1 MQVCVHV
8 NKVSMSLGG
17 NFSSSM
23 AQQQQSSGAGFGGG
37 GSGIIGGGGGTVADR
52 VNTDFPPF
60 SRVFVVCSRGHKEED
75 IQAAFQ
81 QFGQIE
87 DVWMVKDRM
96 TKENKGICYVKYD
109 KASSAA
115 LAIENMDG
123 KLVGNEPK
131 PIKVHVC
138 GSCTIMYM
146 YNNSLAQT
154 MSQEYCADCII
165 YMYIYNYACAL

>member
-1 MQVCVHV
+1 
-8 NKVSMSLGG
+8 MSLSGS
-17 NFSSSM
+17 FPSSM
-23 AQQQQSSGAGFGGG
+23 AQQAMSGLGGA
-37 GSGIIGGGGGTVADR
+37 IADR

-60 SRVFVVCSRGHKEED
+60 SRVFVVCSRGHKEEE
-75 IQAAFQ
+75 IQTAFQ

-131 PIKVHVC
+131 PIKVEREKVKVFERDTSYTHTICTCQHINSKGRGGMKVPRGGGGGGGEHE
-138 GSCTIMYM
+138 GSKGDTC
-146 YNNSLAQT
+146 
-154 MSQEYCADCII
+154 
-165 YMYIYNYACAL
+165 

>member
-1 MQVCVHV
+1 
-8 NKVSMSLGG
+8 
-17 NFSSSM
+17 M
-23 AQQQQSSGAGFGGG
+23 AQQSVGGG
-37 GSGIIGGGGGTVADR
+37 LTGVGGAVAVADR

-131 PIKVHVC
+131 PIKVHTHTHTQTLYVLL
-138 GSCTIMYM
+138 
-146 YNNSLAQT
+146 NNS
-154 MSQEYCADCII
+154 
-165 YMYIYNYACAL
+165 

>member
-1 MQVCVHV
+1 MSIGAG
-8 NKVSMSLGG
+8 NFPSSMS
-17 NFSSSM
+17 
-23 AQQQQSSGAGFGGG
+23 QQSSGAGLGGG
-37 GSGIIGGGGGTVADR
+37 GSGAGTIADR

-131 PIKVHVC
+131 PIKVHIHEEIMHVSTVEPVYE
-138 GSCTIMYM
+138 GTPEMRISHLIRQMHGPSCIM
-146 YNNSLAQT
+146 NCTKLPLKWGHPPLSRT
-154 MSQEYCADCII
+154 H
-165 YMYIYNYACAL
+165 

>member
-1 MQVCVHV
+1 
-8 NKVSMSLGG
+8 MSLSGS
-17 NFSSSM
+17 FPSSVG
-23 AQQQQSSGAGFGGG
+23 QQQPSGGL
-37 GSGIIGGGGGTVADR
+37 GGGTVADR

-81 QFGQIE
+81 QFGLIE

-123 KLVGNEPK
+123 KLVGSESK
-131 PIKVHVC
+131 PIKVGVMESVEICH
-138 GSCTIMYM
+138 
-146 YNNSLAQT
+146 YNNTCYQG
-154 MSQEYCADCII
+154 QID
-165 YMYIYNYACAL
+165 

>member
-1 MQVCVHV
+1 
-8 NKVSMSLGG
+8 MSLGAG
-17 NFSSSM
+17 NFPSSVS
-23 AQQQQSSGAGFGGG
+23 QQQSSGSGLGGG
-37 GSGIIGGGGGTVADR
+37 AGTIADR

-60 SRVFVVCSRGHKEED
+60 SRVFVVCSRGHREED
-75 IQAAFQ
+75 IQATFQ

-131 PIKVHVC
+131 PIKVH
-138 GSCTIMYM
+138 ST
-146 YNNSLAQT
+146 
-154 MSQEYCADCII
+154 CAHSHD
-165 YMYIYNYACAL
+165 LRFS

>member
-1 MQVCVHV
+1 
-8 NKVSMSLGG
+8 MSLSGS
-17 NFSSSM
+17 FPSSM
-23 AQQQQSSGAGFGGG
+23 AQQSVGGG
-37 GSGIIGGGGGTVADR
+37 LTGVGGAVAVADR

-131 PIKVHVC
+131 PIKVHTHTQTLYVLL
-138 GSCTIMYM
+138 
-146 YNNSLAQT
+146 NNS
-154 MSQEYCADCII
+154 
-165 YMYIYNYACAL
+165 

>member
-1 MQVCVHV
+1 
-8 NKVSMSLGG
+8 MSLGAG
-17 NFSSSM
+17 NFPSSM
-23 AQQQQSSGAGFGGG
+23 AQQQSTGGML
-37 GSGIIGGGGGTVADR
+37 GGGGGIGSMVADR

-60 SRVFVVCSRGHKEED
+60 SRVFVVCSRGHKEEE

-123 KLVGNEPK
+123 KLVGSEPK
-131 PIKVHVC
+131 PIKVC
-138 GSCTIMYM
+138 ILCAYLIFK
-146 YNNSLAQT
+146 SLG
-154 MSQEYCADCII
+154 
-165 YMYIYNYACAL
+165 

>member
-1 MQVCVHV
+1 
-8 NKVSMSLGG
+8 MSH
-17 NFSSSM
+17 
-23 AQQQQSSGAGFGGG
+23 QQSSGAGLGAGGG
-37 GSGIIGGGGGTVADR
+37 ATNTGTMAMADR

-81 QFGQIE
+81 QFGNIE

-131 PIKVHVC
+131 PIKVYWGFVERGEEPEDFPLTAPPPIISSYKIVC
-138 GSCTIMYM
+138 S
-146 YNNSLAQT
+146 
-154 MSQEYCADCII
+154 
-165 YMYIYNYACAL
+165 

>member
-1 MQVCVHV
+1 
-8 NKVSMSLGG
+8 MSQQPSGLG
-17 NFSSSM
+17 
-23 AQQQQSSGAGFGGG
+23 GGG
-37 GSGIIGGGGGTVADR
+37 GSSAGTIADR

-123 KLVGNEPK
+123 KLVGSEPK
-131 PIKVHVC
+131 PIKVHVLE
-138 GSCTIMYM
+138 
-146 YNNSLAQT
+146 NSVVLSSTPKRKHPIAYSGKPNLGKRQGH
-154 MSQEYCADCII
+154 
-165 YMYIYNYACAL
+165 

>member
-1 MQVCVHV
+1 
-8 NKVSMSLGG
+8 MSLGAG
-17 NFSSSM
+17 NFPSSM
-23 AQQQQSSGAGFGGG
+23 SQQPSGLGGGGG
-37 GSGIIGGGGGTVADR
+37 GSSAGTIADR

-75 IQAAFQ
+75 IQVAFQ

-123 KLVGNEPK
+123 KLVGSEPK
-131 PIKVHVC
+131 PIKVHCPRKFSRFVFYYHNIIIQRAR
-138 GSCTIMYM
+138 GNYVYM
-146 YNNSLAQT
+146 
-154 MSQEYCADCII
+154 
-165 YMYIYNYACAL
+165 

>member
-1 MQVCVHV
+1 MLVFRLTCKELQLYDMLQIVVHV
-8 NKVSMSLGG
+8 KNGVMSMAGNFPSPMPQQSVGVLGG
-17 NFSSSM
+17 
-23 AQQQQSSGAGFGGG
+23 AAA
-37 GSGIIGGGGGTVADR
+37 ADR

-60 SRVFVVCSRGHKEED
+60 SRVFVVCSRTHKEEE
-75 IQAAFQ
+75 IHAAFQ

-123 KLVGNEPK
+123 KIVGSEPK
-131 PIKVHVC
+131 PIKV
-138 GSCTIMYM
+138 
-146 YNNSLAQT
+146 
-154 MSQEYCADCII
+154 
-165 YMYIYNYACAL
+165 

>member
-1 MQVCVHV
+1 
-8 NKVSMSLGG
+8 MSLGAG
-17 NFSSSM
+17 NFPSSM
-23 AQQQQSSGAGFGGG
+23 SQQPSGLGG
-37 GSGIIGGGGGTVADR
+37 GSSAGTIADR

-75 IQAAFQ
+75 IQVAFQ

-123 KLVGNEPK
+123 KLVGSEPK
-131 PIKVHVC
+131 PIKVHC
-138 GSCTIMYM
+138 
-146 YNNSLAQT
+146 L
-154 MSQEYCADCII
+154 
-165 YMYIYNYACAL
+165 

>member
-1 MQVCVHV
+1 MYYCTVKKITQICIHA
-8 NKVSMSLGG
+8 NEASMSIGVG
-17 NFSSSM
+17 SFSSSM
-23 AQQQQSSGAGFGGG
+23 SHQQSSGAGLGAGGG
-37 GSGIIGGGGGTVADR
+37 ATNTGTMAMADR

-81 QFGQIE
+81 QFGNIE

-131 PIKVHVC
+131 PIKV
-138 GSCTIMYM
+138 Y
-146 YNNSLAQT
+146 
-154 MSQEYCADCII
+154 
-165 YMYIYNYACAL
+165 

>member
-1 MQVCVHV
+1 
-8 NKVSMSLGG
+8 
-17 NFSSSM
+17 M
-23 AQQQQSSGAGFGGG
+23 AQQQSAMGLGGG
-37 GSGIIGGGGGTVADR
+37 AVADR

-60 SRVFVVCSRGHKEED
+60 SRVFVVCSRGHKEEE

-131 PIKVHVC
+131 PIKVKNRNQARVQYRGFSSNWLSNIHSVSV
-138 GSCTIMYM
+138 G
-146 YNNSLAQT
+146 L
-154 MSQEYCADCII
+154 
-165 YMYIYNYACAL
+165 

>member
-1 MQVCVHV
+1 
-8 NKVSMSLGG
+8 
-17 NFSSSM
+17 M
-23 AQQQQSSGAGFGGG
+23 AG
-37 GSGIIGGGGGTVADR
+37 DR
-52 VNTDFPPF
+52 VNSDVPPF
-60 SRVFVVCSRGHKEED
+60 SRVFIVCSRGHKEED

-81 QFGQIE
+81 PFGQIE

-131 PIKVHVC
+131 PIKVC
-138 GSCTIMYM
+138 M
-146 YNNSLAQT
+146 
-154 MSQEYCADCII
+154 
-165 YMYIYNYACAL
+165 CALFLCTCQCMCTFHSNHRLFYAEAVMVLSDSAWGDGIMNDWYLYKQHPIFFW

>member
-1 MQVCVHV
+1 
-8 NKVSMSLGG
+8 MSLSGS
-17 NFSSSM
+17 FPSSL
-23 AQQQQSSGAGFGGG
+23 AQQQPSGGL
-37 GSGIIGGGGGTVADR
+37 GGGTVTDR

-60 SRVFVVCSRGHKEED
+60 SRVFVVCSRGHKEDD

-81 QFGQIE
+81 QFGLIE

-131 PIKVHVC
+131 PIKVH
-138 GSCTIMYM
+138 IHF
-146 YNNSLAQT
+146 
-154 MSQEYCADCII
+154 CI
-165 YMYIYNYACAL
+165 YTVHVGVMRKREDL

>member
-1 MQVCVHV
+1 MYYCTIKKITQICIHA
-8 NKVSMSLGG
+8 NEASMSIGVG
-17 NFSSSM
+17 SFSSSM
-23 AQQQQSSGAGFGGG
+23 SHQQSSGAGLGAGGG
-37 GSGIIGGGGGTVADR
+37 ATNTGTMAMADR

-81 QFGQIE
+81 QFGNIE

-131 PIKVHVC
+131 PIKVYWDLLR
-138 GSCTIMYM
+138 GGG
-146 YNNSLAQT
+146 ARGFPP
-154 MSQEYCADCII
+154 DCPPPD
-165 YMYIYNYACAL
+165 NFQL